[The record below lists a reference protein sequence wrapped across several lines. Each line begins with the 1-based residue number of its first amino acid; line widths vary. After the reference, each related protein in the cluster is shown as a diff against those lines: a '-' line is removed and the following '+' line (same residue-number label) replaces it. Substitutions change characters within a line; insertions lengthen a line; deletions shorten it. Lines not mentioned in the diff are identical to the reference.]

1 LDSKIFKKITMKN
14 NIIIR
19 TFLALFVLV
28 AANICKKQLE
38 IEPRQSE
45 PAQLKQTARVA
56 FVPQTS
62 GSWI

>member
-1 LDSKIFKKITMKN
+1 MAAFRLRQWNFD
-14 NIIIR
+14 
-19 TFLALFVLV
+19 ALEAKMREEL
-28 AANICKKQLE
+28 
-38 IEPRQSE
+38 EPRPSE